1 MTQSELEQ
9 RAGLSHNA
17 VSRIERDEVSPR
29 IETVE
34 KLASAMDLSIEE
46 LTFRQPSLRVKE
58 DALRCDDEG
67 LDDLISRLASLPE
80 SKRLNLIRVLSELLD
95 MAESE

>member
-1 MTQSELEQ
+1 MTQSELER
-9 RAGLSHNA
+9 RAGLSHNT

-34 KLASAMDLSIEE
+34 KLASAMDLSVEQ
-46 LTFRQPSLRVKE
+46 LTFRQPSSQVKE
-58 DALRCDDEG
+58 DSYWREG
-67 LDDLISRLASLPE
+67 LFDELMARLGRLPE
-80 SKRLNLIRVLSELLD
+80 AKRHSLMRVLSELLD

>member
-58 DALRCDDEG
+58 DAPRRDDDG